1 MTGLPVREESERR
14 AASSASVRLRRKIE
28 LLSGPLVA
36 SWARLLAHP
45 RMPDLFAEYLVT
57 IHCIIRSTVP
67 LMEGTMNRARE
78 LADSDPVAADVAA
91 YLEKHVEEE
100 RDHDEWLLDD
110 LEVLGMDRRGV
121 LGRVP
126 SATVASLVGSQYYWS
141 LHAHP
146 VALLGYLSFLEGS
159 PPTPDVIEDLVARTG
174 FPRDAFR
181 TLAKH
186 GELDPEHGAELDQTI
201 DSLPLTRDQEA
212 LLGLSAM
219 WTVNLLGRAID
230 EIVDHAA

>member
-1 MTGLPVREESERR
+1 LTGLPQRVGSEPSE
-14 AASSASVRLRRKIE
+14 ATSASDRLRRKVE
-28 LLSGPLVA
+28 LVSGPLGA

-45 RMPDLFAEYLVT
+45 RMPELFREYLVT
-57 IHCIIRSTVP
+57 IHCVIRSTVP

-78 LADSDPVAADVAA
+78 LADADPVAADVAA
-91 YLEKHVEEE
+91 YLERHVEEE

-110 LEVLGMDRRGV
+110 LELLGMDRGDV

-126 SATVASLVGSQYYWS
+126 SATVASLVGAQYYWS
-141 LHAHP
+141 LHVHP

-159 PPTPDVIEDLVARTG
+159 PPTPDLIEDLVARTG
-174 FPRDAFR
+174 FPREAFR

-186 GELDPEHGAELDQTI
+186 GELDPEHGAELEQTI